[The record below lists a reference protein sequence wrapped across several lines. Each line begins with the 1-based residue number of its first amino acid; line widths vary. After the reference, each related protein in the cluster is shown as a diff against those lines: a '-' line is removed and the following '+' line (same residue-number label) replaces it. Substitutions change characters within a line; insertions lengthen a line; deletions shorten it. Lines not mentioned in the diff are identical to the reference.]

1 MRRAATQ
8 ALDVLEE
15 ELHQSGPDK
24 GRVAGRLE
32 AALLAS
38 TLANLDNPL
47 LVPCWL
53 STTRRHP
60 ACPSLES

>member
-1 MRRAATQ
+1 
-8 ALDVLEE
+8 LEE